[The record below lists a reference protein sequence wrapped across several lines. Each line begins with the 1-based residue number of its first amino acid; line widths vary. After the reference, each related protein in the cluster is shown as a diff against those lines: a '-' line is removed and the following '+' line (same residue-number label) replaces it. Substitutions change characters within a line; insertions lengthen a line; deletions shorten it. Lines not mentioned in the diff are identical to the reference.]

1 MDISYIFKR
10 KKARST
16 LEDQKLQRFLSLFGE
31 LFKIQKAQKFRK
43 KNFSSFIKLLAIGGM
58 ITFVGLGL
66 FVSSFF
72 MFTILLWPPVLLL
85 TEILLDLIKDHGAK
99 RQAHSLI
106 DNFLN
111 SLKTKEDVFSLL
123 YSFQKEI
130 HSYGAREE
138 YNLYSEQ
145 LINNVKQILQ
155 LHLEHDEV
163 SKIYDL
169 CYNTTDLFESFYQKA
184 HAIVKNEDFN
194 TSFENFVLAHEQNTI
209 QEEQHVLE
217 QFQTN
222 KEKELIKYL

>member
-58 ITFVGLGL
+58 ITFVRLGL

-72 MFTILLWPPVLLL
+72 MFMILLWPPVLLL

-169 CYNTTDLFESFYQKA
+169 C
-184 HAIVKNEDFN
+184 
-194 TSFENFVLAHEQNTI
+194 
-209 QEEQHVLE
+209 
-217 QFQTN
+217 
-222 KEKELIKYL
+222 